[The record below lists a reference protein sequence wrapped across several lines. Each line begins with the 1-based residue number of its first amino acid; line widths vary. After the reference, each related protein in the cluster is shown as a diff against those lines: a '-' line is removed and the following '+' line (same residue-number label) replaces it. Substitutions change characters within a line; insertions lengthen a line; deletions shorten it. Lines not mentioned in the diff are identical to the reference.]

1 VSQQIPGVD
10 SMWKACAW
18 STSACF
24 TPVATMPSVN
34 TRVPLKVTATRVLM
48 VLVSVLVFSDKWA
61 SGAQL
66 LLSACLTYL
75 MWSWQPHLVAWVNH
89 VRAGMYSS
97 LVLCS
102 LLYVV
107 SAFNLG
113 RCRAGRCTCLR
124 GSPAMHGAVSAMA
137 GSQLC
142 VLHLLTCRLGRC

>member
-1 VSQQIPGVD
+1 
-10 SMWKACAW
+10 MA
-18 STSACF
+18 
-24 TPVATMPSVN
+24 
-34 TRVPLKVTATRVLM
+34 
-48 VLVSVLVFSDKWA
+48 LVRVLVFSDKWA

-113 RCRAGRCTCLR
+113 RCRAG
-124 GSPAMHGAVSAMA
+124 
-137 GSQLC
+137 
-142 VLHLLTCRLGRC
+142 